1 MPRTFFDQV
10 LVTESPRRGS
20 KWMKAASII
29 VHVVIV
35 LAILILPITAA
46 FDLPGVYTALPPV
59 ILAQVAKIPPPPAPA
74 VPQTTSPV
82 PVAVQT
88 VPLEAPEGV
97 SAEKEV
103 PPVAAPP
110 SSFGVP
116 GGISTM
122 SNLPGIA
129 IDNSTLSIPPPP
141 EVQKPRRVGGDIK
154 PPERTVYKAP
164 QYPHAAQAARIEGTV
179 TLEAIIDA
187 EGVVQNVK
195 VLGSVP
201 LLDRAAV
208 EAVQQWRYTATR
220 LNGVAIPIIMTV
232 RVTFTLR

>member
-20 KWMKAASII
+20 RWMKTASLI

-46 FDLPGVYTALPPV
+46 FDLPGVYTTLPPV
-59 ILAQVAKIPPPPAPA
+59 VIAQVAKIPPPPPMPAAPSQA
-74 VPQTTSPV
+74 
-82 PVAVQT
+82 PVAVET
-88 VPLEAPEGV
+88 VPIEAPQGV
-97 SAEKEV
+97 TAEKDL
-103 PPVAAPP
+103 PPAPAPP
-110 SSFGVP
+110 SPLAVP
-116 GGISTM
+116 GGIGTIPDFQSV
-122 SNLPGIA
+122 GIR
-129 IDNSTLSIPPPP
+129 NSRLSVAPAP
-141 EVQKPRRVGGDIK
+141 EEQKPRRVGGDIK
-154 PPERTVYKAP
+154 PPERTIYKAP
-164 QYPHAAQAARIEGTV
+164 QYPPAAQSARIEGTV

-201 LLDRAAV
+201 LLDRAAI
-208 EAVQQWRYTATR
+208 EAVQQWRYTPTR
-220 LNGVAIPIIMTV
+220 LNGVAIPVVMTV